1 MIKKL
6 LKLFLGQIIKIDN
19 LQYTNN
25 NLIISPT
32 GSGKTYFIM
41 NDLVKSHPGIKLM
54 LLSTTSLKESLGEL
68 ANTLTSQE
76 VRRKALGLTDKDVH
90 IMTYYEFGSRLI
102 WNNDFLENYEVI
114 FCDEIHSLMDY
125 YMIDHSAEY
134 AAAIKV
140 LFDKYENKTIFYF
153 TATTDKIDKFIN
165 MAYEDLYRNVN
176 IIDYTDDERINKYS
190 NSYVIE
196 VTSVHEMENVIL
208 GIEDM
213 RDLDEK
219 GIFFNERIDGMER
232 IEMLLSKKGLRSISI
247 WSINNKKHE
256 MNEEQLYVRSILL
269 KTGMIPD
276 GYDFIIINGAMREGW
291 NLKDERVE
299 MAILNTLDETNKVQ
313 ARGRIRKDISILVER
328 VKGESTPVEV
338 KIMQREKALGIIE
351 KSLNKELT
359 SYDKDKIVE
368 EMNIRNDINGRL
380 IGWTTIKSTLDKN
393 GYKIEDKRIK
403 DNGKR
408 LTVSIITKIEK
419 EVKPSTSSK
428 SAKFLSKL
436 GKTKFAEENKVFLSK
451 YINNNSNIA
460 YSHIK
465 SSYETYV
472 NGDDWSERKFADVT
486 YILARDNKLFSKAN
500 YSELGLRHKELSE
513 IEVLT
518 ERAKYEPSSQSSL
531 EQAQKA
537 KADIGLQ
544 KEQELLA
551 YIEANTAG

>member
-1 MIKKL
+1 MSE
-6 LKLFLGQIIKIDN
+6 KLFLGQVIKSDS

-41 NDLVKSHPGIKLM
+41 NELVKDNPGRKLM
-54 LLSTTSLKESLGEL
+54 LLSTTSLKESVGEL
-68 ANTLTSQE
+68 EHTLTSQE
-76 VRRKALGLTDKDVH
+76 VRRKGLGVTDKDVH
-90 IMTYYEFGSRLI
+90 IMTYYEFGSRTI
-102 WNNDFLENYEVI
+102 WNNDFLENYDVI

-125 YMIDHSAEY
+125 YMIDKSAEY
-134 AAAIKV
+134 AAAIKL
-140 LFDKYENKTIFYF
+140 LFDKYDDKIIFHF

-338 KIMQREKALGIIE
+338 KIMQREKGLGIIE

-359 SYDKDKIVE
+359 SYDKDKIIE
-368 EMNIRNDINGRL
+368 EMNIRNDINGRTVK
-380 IGWTTIKSTLDKN
+380 WTTIKNTLEKN

-419 EVKPSTSSK
+419 EVKLSTSSK

-460 YSHIK
+460 YYHIK

-513 IEVLT
+513 VEVLT
-518 ERAKYEPSSQSSL
+518 ERAKYEPSSQSLL

-537 KADIGLQ
+537 KADIELQ
-544 KEQELLA
+544 KEQELLDHMM
-551 YIEANTAG
+551 NNGWN

>member
-1 MIKKL
+1 MSE
-6 LKLFLGQIIKIDN
+6 KLFLGQVIKVDN
-19 LQYTNN
+19 LQYTDN
-25 NLIISPT
+25 NLILSPT

-41 NDLVKSHPGIKLM
+41 NELVKDNPGRKLM
-54 LLSTTSLKESLGEL
+54 LLSTTSLKESVGEL
-68 ANTLTSQE
+68 EQTLTSQE
-76 VRRKALGLTDKDVH
+76 VRRKGLGITDEDVH

-102 WNNDFLENYEVI
+102 WNNDFLETYDVI

-125 YMIDHSAEY
+125 YMMDTGAEY
-134 AAAIKV
+134 AAAIKI
-140 LFDKYENKTIFYF
+140 LFDHYEDKKIFHF

-165 MAYEDLYRNVN
+165 VAYKDLYRNVN
-176 IIDYTDDERINKYS
+176 IINYNDDERIKRYH
-190 NSYVIE
+190 NSYVKQ
-196 VTSVHEMENVIL
+196 VTSIYEIENEIL
-208 GIEDM
+208 NIKDIRQLG
-213 RDLDEK
+213 EK

-247 WSINNKKHE
+247 WSTNNKKHE
-256 MNEEQLYVRSILL
+256 MNEEQLYVRSVLL
-269 KTGMIPD
+269 KTGIIPE

-299 MAILNTLDETNKVQ
+299 IAILNTLDETNKVQ
-313 ARGRIRKDISILVER
+313 ARGRIRKDISILIER

-338 KIMQREKALGIIE
+338 KIMQREKVLGIIE

-368 EMNIRNDINGRL
+368 EMNIRNDINGR
-380 IGWTTIKSTLDKN
+380 IVGWTTIKNTLDKN
-393 GYKIEDKRIK
+393 GYKVEDKRVK

-408 LTVSIITKIEK
+408 VLVSIITKIEK

-460 YSHIK
+460 YAHIK

-472 NGDDWSERKFADVT
+472 GGDDWSERKFADVT
-486 YILARDNKLFSKAN
+486 YLLARDNKLFSKAN
-500 YSELGLRHKELSE
+500 YSELGLRYKELDE
-513 IEVLT
+513 LEVLT
-518 ERAKYEPSSQSSL
+518 ERAKYEEGSQSSL
-531 EQAQKA
+531 EKAQKV
-537 KADIGLQ
+537 KADIELQ

-551 YIEANTAG
+551 YIVANTK